1 MKLESIDTNLWSI
14 LIFIFNTISLFGIF
28 TLFAKPR
35 LSAAMVVA
43 LFWMGTQVLFSLYGY
58 YTNQIGF
65 LLMGVFNVVIAFLG
79 TILKA
84 GHEDDDDQ

>member
-1 MKLESIDTNLWSI
+1 LESIDTSLWSI
-14 LIFIFNTISLFGIF
+14 LIFIFNTISLLGIF

-35 LSAAMVVA
+35 LSAALVIA
-43 LFWMGTQVLFSLYGY
+43 LFWLSTQVLFSLYGY
-58 YTNQIGF
+58 YTGQIGF

-84 GHEDDDDQ
+84 GHEDED